1 MNMSNSKSHN
11 SINFK
16 WVGLLMNYNKKYL
29 RNLNN
34 KKLIIFYFFEKNYIV
49 SYLISFQLIIL
60 NFN

>member
-34 KKLIIFYFFEKNYIV
+34 KKLIIFYFFEKN
-49 SYLISFQLIIL
+49 
-60 NFN
+60 